1 MPDIASI
8 FGRHEF
14 AIRRLH
20 SLTGLIAVGAFL
32 VIHFITNVS
41 ILDGPSTYQE
51 RVDQIHRIGPVT
63 LLFVEWLFIFLPI
76 LFHGLIGLV
85 IVARGKRNLGLYP
98 YRENFRYSLERWTG
112 VVVFV
117 FVIWHVFHTRGWF
130 PSPWWLTHVTRPL
143 GGGTFDFAKAAATAA
158 ASIQGSALV
167 AAAYLVG
174 VTASAYHL
182 ANGVWTAGITWG
194 VWTSESAQ
202 QRANFLAL
210 GVGLALAAM
219 GWAALIGM
227 YTVVVP

>member
-20 SLTGLIAVGAFL
+20 SVMGLIPVAAFL
-32 VIHFITNVS
+32 FVHFVTNIS
-41 ILDGPSTYQE
+41 IWDGPAQFQQ
-51 RVDQIHRIGPVT
+51 RVDQIHGIGPVT

-85 IVARGKRNLGLYP
+85 IVARGKRNLLGYP

-117 FVIWHVFHTRGWF
+117 FIIWHVFHTRGWF
-130 PSPWWLTHVTRPL
+130 TSPWWLSHVTRPL
-143 GGGTFDFAKAAATAA
+143 GGGTFDFQHAAATAS
-158 ASIQGSALV
+158 ASIQGSLVVAL
-167 AAAYLVG
+167 AYLVG
-174 VTASAYHL
+174 ISASVYHL

-194 VWTSESAQ
+194 VWTSENAQ
-202 QRANFLAL
+202 SRANFLAL
-210 GVGLALAAM
+210 AVGLALATM